1 MQHYISFVGK
11 QTLQLAITT
20 ASLKRAR
27 HPRSYISFSLPS
39 LVSSA
44 VSKTPIACW
53 VGYMHRKICWR
64 VQGFG
69 RTRLRQ
75 EVSGAISLRETPEEC
90 TVKQIQRWLLSRL
103 YYLLFVSG
111 PKSVSQ
117 LLSYSKEISMAGNEQ
132 SKPL

>member
-44 VSKTPIACW
+44 VSKTPITCC

-90 TVKQIQRWLLSRL
+90 TVKQIQRYQNPFLCFSHIPRRYQGAMSRVNPCKQRILLSL
-103 YYLLFVSG
+103 
-111 PKSVSQ
+111 
-117 LLSYSKEISMAGNEQ
+117 GNCVF
-132 SKPL
+132 